1 MVISRSI
8 LAPRWI
14 RICYS
19 THSWCTSTYWRRR
32 RSQRSRFKSVQ
43 STRLAGIAWA
53 PRIHIVDGA
62 RWRTNATCGAI
73 VRMLPRIRS
82 IGSPTRAVGVQRSPP
97 SRRISCNAPPPG
109 PSSSS
114 SRICRLYPG
123 SSCARSQ
130 PSIKPW
136 SRMPRGSPTA
146 WIAPHREQICCR
158 RYLRVDITS
167 PPSCPLEWQTGP
179 IWWRRTSPSSTATRT
194 ARVRNACHRVFRA
207 IGALMAIGVRTT
219 QRRTVG
225 MTFSSR
231 ESA

>member
-8 LAPRWI
+8 PVPRWI
-14 RICYS
+14 RICYL
-19 THSWCTSTYWRRR
+19 THSWCTSTCWRRR
-32 RSQRSRFKSVQ
+32 RSRRSRFRSVQ

-53 PRIHIVDGA
+53 LRIHIAGGA
-62 RWRTNATCGAI
+62 HWRTSATCAAI
-73 VRMLPRIRS
+73 VRTPPRIRS
-82 IGSPTRAVGVQRSPP
+82 IGSPTRAVDVRRSPP
-97 SRRISCNAPPPG
+97 SRRTSCNAPPPG

-114 SRICRLYPG
+114 LKIYQLSPG
-123 SSCARSQ
+123 SSCARS
-130 PSIKPW
+130 PLSTKPW
-136 SRMPRGSPTA
+136 SPMPRGSPTA
-146 WIAPHREQICCR
+146 WIAPHRGRICCR

-167 PPSCPLEWQTGP
+167 PPSCPSEWQTGP
-179 IWWRRTSPSSTATRT
+179 IWWRRTLPSLIATRT

-207 IGALMAIGVRTT
+207 IGALMAIDARTT